1 MNTLGGK
8 TQRTIKKEES
18 YSINEGFVCTEK
30 ASAGTMVKLNSDG
43 TVSPVASVDDVP
55 FGTLSCGCNA
65 ANGDVTVHTQFVSV
79 VRGKADGAVAIGD
92 DLAVSG
98 SVTEDGNVL
107 SKYKKAVAGN
117 TMVAVALSGGADT
130 TDVWVG
136 VKRVFVT
143 K

>member
-55 FGTLSCGCNA
+55 FGTLSCGLLFSFINR
-65 ANGDVTVHTQFVSV
+65 S
-79 VRGKADGAVAIGD
+79 AISTSFIC
-92 DLAVSG
+92 DLS
-98 SVTEDGNVL
+98 D
-107 SKYKKAVAGN
+107 
-117 TMVAVALSGGADT
+117 
-130 TDVWVG
+130 
-136 VKRVFVT
+136 
-143 K
+143 